1 MNFDFP
7 VSNARCIEV
16 VANVLPPWH
25 GAQPALDATLRSA
38 RLCEPASGSWALTPA
53 LAWPSKP
60 QAAPNLPELA
70 NARRARFFVIGVEGG
85 GRFGADFEMTVCS
98 VSLKTLMGSFLKL
111 PPSPVTLRDTVRS
124 ASRLPMPF
132 GTPDSARKG
141 ARKQDKLEL
150 YSSSRRSSG
159 QPQK

>member
-1 MNFDFP
+1 
-7 VSNARCIEV
+7 
-16 VANVLPPWH
+16 
-25 GAQPALDATLRSA
+25 
-38 RLCEPASGSWALTPA
+38 
-53 LAWPSKP
+53 
-60 QAAPNLPELA
+60 
-70 NARRARFFVIGVEGG
+70 
-85 GRFGADFEMTVCS
+85 
-98 VSLKTLMGSFLKL
+98 MGSFLKL